1 MIAKIIFAFLIAV
14 LIFFSIDKMLMMI
27 KKTNMDSMKG
37 KIEEQFV
44 SGNCPTT
51 MIKKGDKIMLYNP
64 ELAKIPGVNPLIMD
78 SLKDYKEYVKWQR
91 ASGLKCPILHLEKAY
106 DAQGNEQYE
115 IKRSFAGADQD
126 LQVGALNHNLPV
138 TQKEPKIEL
147 LLDAQAQNNA
157 NYNQNQLPAYDPY
170 NQNVGRMTQL
180 DINGGIGSCSS

>member
-27 KKTNMDSMKG
+27 KKTNMNTMKG
-37 KIEEQFV
+37 KIEEPFV

-64 ELAKIPGVNPLIMD
+64 ELAKIPGVNPLMMD

-126 LQVGALNHNLPV
+126 LRVGSLNHNLPV

-180 DINGGIGSCSS
+180 DINGGTGSCSS

>member
-27 KKTNMDSMKG
+27 KKTKMDSMKG
-37 KIEEQFV
+37 KIEEPFV

-126 LQVGALNHNLPV
+126 LRVGSLNHNLPV

-147 LLDAQAQNNA
+147 LLDAQAQNNV

-180 DINGGIGSCSS
+180 DINGGTGSCSS

>member
-27 KKTNMDSMKG
+27 KKTNMNTMKG
-37 KIEEQFV
+37 KIEEPFV

-126 LQVGALNHNLPV
+126 LRVGSLNHNLPV

>member
-14 LIFFSIDKMLMMI
+14 LIFFSIDKMLMII
-27 KKTNMDSMKG
+27 KKTNSMKG
-37 KIEEQFV
+37 NTEEPFV

-126 LQVGALNHNLPV
+126 LRVGSLNHNLPV

-180 DINGGIGSCSS
+180 DINGGTGSCSS

>member
-1 MIAKIIFAFLIAV
+1 MITKIIFGFIIAV
-14 LIFFSIDKMLMMI
+14 LIFFSIDKMIMVI
-27 KKTNMDSMKG
+27 KNSNMNVSKNQ
-37 KIEEQFV
+37 ESFV

-64 ELAKIPGVNPLIMD
+64 ELAKIPGVNPLIMN

-91 ASGLKCPILHLEKAY
+91 ASGLKCPILHLEKVY

-138 TQKEPKIEL
+138 TQKEPKMDFM
-147 LLDAQAQNNA
+147 LDAQAQNNA

-170 NQNVGRMTQL
+170 NQNVGRMTKL
-180 DINGGIGSCSS
+180 DVNGESCSS

>member
-37 KIEEQFV
+37 KIEEPFV

-126 LQVGALNHNLPV
+126 LRVGSLNHNLPV

>member
-1 MIAKIIFAFLIAV
+1 MAKIIFAFLIAV
-14 LIFFSIDKMLMMI
+14 LLFFAIDKILMMV
-27 KKTNMDSMKG
+27 KKTKLDLMK
-37 KIEEQFV
+37 ETAPEPFV

-115 IKRSFAGADQD
+115 IKRSFAGEDQD
-126 LQVGALNHNLPV
+126 IHVGALNHNLPV
-138 TQKEPKIEL
+138 IQKEPKL
-147 LLDAQAQNNA
+147 DFMLDAQSQNNKI
-157 NYNQNQLPAYDPY
+157 YNQNQLPAYDPY
-170 NQNVGRMTQL
+170 NQNIGRMTKL
-180 DINGGIGSCSS
+180 DINGGSGSCGL

>member
-37 KIEEQFV
+37 KIEEPFV

-78 SLKDYKEYVKWQR
+78 SLKDYKAYVKWQR

-115 IKRSFAGADQD
+115 IKRSFAGDEQD
-126 LQVGALNHNLPV
+126 FTNDVLNHNLPV
-138 TQKEPKIEL
+138 IQKEPKMEFM
-147 LLDAQAQNNA
+147 LDAQSQNNPV
-157 NYNQNQLPAYDPY
+157 YNQKQFPAYDPY
-170 NQNVGRMTQL
+170 NQNVGRTTKL
-180 DINGGIGSCSS
+180 DLERSTS

>member
-1 MIAKIIFAFLIAV
+1 
-14 LIFFSIDKMLMMI
+14 
-27 KKTNMDSMKG
+27 
-37 KIEEQFV
+37 
-44 SGNCPTT
+44 
-51 MIKKGDKIMLYNP
+51 
-64 ELAKIPGVNPLIMD
+64 MD

-126 LQVGALNHNLPV
+126 LRVGSLNHNLPV

>member
-27 KKTNMDSMKG
+27 KKTNIDSMKV
-37 KIEEQFV
+37 KIEEPFV

-180 DINGGIGSCSS
+180 DINGGNGSCSS

>member
-37 KIEEQFV
+37 KIEEPFV

-170 NQNVGRMTQL
+170 NQNVIRMTQL
-180 DINGGIGSCSS
+180 DINV